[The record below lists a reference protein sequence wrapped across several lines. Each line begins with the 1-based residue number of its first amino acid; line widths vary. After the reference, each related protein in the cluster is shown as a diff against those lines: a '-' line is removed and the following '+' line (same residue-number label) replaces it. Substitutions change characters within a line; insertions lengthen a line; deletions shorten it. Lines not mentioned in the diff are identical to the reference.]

1 MRTVLI
7 FAKSLLYL
15 IIYAG
20 IVMVMNQAIYNWI
33 TQPELKTWF
42 NNNPASIFI
51 IANLIVLALYV
62 PLQRLQRIS
71 FADLGFVPP
80 KSLMVSAGAGLS
92 LGLFIASFSGISWIK
107 DNYPEISNLV
117 TFIIDGGHF
126 LVILFG
132 SILLGSLLEEWLFR
146 GLLLHLFRE
155 RFSTLLSVLL
165 QAVFFGAVF
174 MNITVGLFAALG
186 AVIYGV
192 IRVSTGSLWSSLIT
206 HMISTT
212 SLYVVSLFIK
222 EWSSGTV
229 VALTIISGLALLAHI
244 FVLLFRSRRLPQN
257 KQAAGSFK

>member
-1 MRTVLI
+1 
-7 FAKSLLYL
+7 
-15 IIYAG
+15 
-20 IVMVMNQAIYNWI
+20 MVINTAIYNWI
-33 TQPELKTWF
+33 SQPDLKSWF
-42 NNNPASIFI
+42 EKNPASIFI
-51 IANLIVLALYV
+51 IANLIVLAIYI
-62 PLQRLQRIS
+62 PLQRWQRIS
-71 FADLGFVPP
+71 FSNLGFVPP
-80 KSLMVSAGAGLS
+80 RSLTVSIGAGLS
-92 LGLFIASFSGISWIK
+92 LGLFIASFSGLTWVK
-107 DNYPEISNLV
+107 DNFPEIANLV

-132 SILLGSLLEEWLFR
+132 SILIGSLLEEWLFR

-165 QAVFFGAVF
+165 QAVFFGVVF

-192 IRVSTGSLWSSLIT
+192 IRVSTGSIWSSLIT

-229 VALTIISGLALLAHI
+229 AALAIISGMALLVHV
-244 FVLLFRSRRLPQN
+244 FVMLFRSRPLPQN